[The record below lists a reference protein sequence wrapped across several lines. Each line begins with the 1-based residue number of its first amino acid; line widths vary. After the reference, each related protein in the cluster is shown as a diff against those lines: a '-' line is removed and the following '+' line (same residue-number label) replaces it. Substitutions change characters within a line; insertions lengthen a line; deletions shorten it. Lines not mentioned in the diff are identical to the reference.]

1 MTAKIRKGDNVVV
14 LSGKDKGKNGKVLK
28 IIRSKFDSRI
38 KAVVEGVNVVK
49 KHMKQSAT
57 SKGGI
62 ESKEL
67 PIHLCKL
74 SIVDP
79 KTSKPTRVG
88 IKTLEDGKKVRF
100 AKKSGETLN

>member
-28 IIRSKFDSRI
+28 IIRSKVDSRV

-67 PIHLCKL
+67 LFIYVNYLLLTQKL
-74 SIVDP
+74 LNL
-79 KTSKPTRVG
+79 
-88 IKTLEDGKKVRF
+88 LELV
-100 AKKSGETLN
+100 

>member
-67 PIHLCKL
+67 PIYLCKL

-79 KTSKPTRVG
+79 KTSKPSRVG
-88 IKTLEDGKKVRF
+88 VKTLQDGKKVRF

>member
-1 MTAKIRKGDNVVV
+1 MTAKIRKGDSVVV

-28 IIRSKFDSRI
+28 IIRSKIDSRV

-79 KTSKPTRVG
+79 KNSKPNRVG

>member
-1 MTAKIRKGDNVVV
+1 MTAKIKKGDNVIV

-28 IIRSKFDSRI
+28 IIKSKVDTRV
-38 KAVVEGVNVVK
+38 KAIVEGVNVVK
-49 KHMKQSAT
+49 KHTKQSAT

-67 PIHLCKL
+67 PVYLCKL

-79 KTSKPTRVG
+79 KTSKPTKVG
-88 IKTLEDGKKVRF
+88 IKNLKDGKKLDMQ
-100 AKKSGETLN
+100 KNLGKH